1 LTPDV
6 QALVEGIQAGDRAAL
21 ARAITLVESGRAD
34 HRVQAVELLEA
45 LVGAT
50 HASAAGSGDRDA
62 VRVGVTGAPGAG
74 KSTFLEAFGLHLV
87 EAGHRVAVLAID
99 PSSTVTGGS
108 ILGDKTRMPRLA
120 ASDQA
125 YIRPSPSG
133 GGTGGV
139 ARRTR
144 EATLLCEAFGFDVVL
159 IETVGVGQADVAVAE
174 LVDLVMLL
182 VPPGGGDDLQGI
194 KRGVMEHADVLVVT
208 KADGDLTATARHTA
222 SDYRHALHLL
232 RGQSD
237 WEPPVVTC
245 SSLAGQGIDDV
256 WAEVERFRAY
266 AEGSG
271 RFGTTRRRQAVSAM
285 WSEVRAELEA
295 RLQASEGVQQLV
307 PGLEAQVADGEVSP
321 AAAARRLLD
330 LLS

>member
-6 QALVEGIQAGDRAAL
+6 PALVAGIRDGDRAAL
-21 ARAITLVESGRAD
+21 AKAITLVESGRAD
-34 HRVQAVELLEA
+34 HRVQAVELLDA
-45 LVGAT
+45 L
-50 HASAAGSGDRDA
+50 AGEGSST
-62 VRVGVTGAPGAG
+62 RVGVTGSPGAG

-87 EAGHRVAVLAID
+87 EQGHRVAVLAVD

-108 ILGDKTRMPRLA
+108 ILGDKTRMPKLA

-144 EATLLCEAFGFDVVL
+144 EATHLCEAFGFDVVL
-159 IETVGVGQADVAVAE
+159 VETVGVGQSDVAVAE
-174 LVDLVMLL
+174 LVDLVLLL

-194 KRGVMEHADVLVVT
+194 KRGVMEHADVVVVT
-208 KADGDLTATARHTA
+208 KADGDLAATARHTA
-222 SDYRHALHLL
+222 ADYRHALHLL

-237 WEPPVVTC
+237 WEPPVVPC
-245 SSLAGQGIDDV
+245 SSLAGEGIDAV
-256 WAEVERFRAY
+256 WAEVERFRSH
-266 AEGSG
+266 AEATG
-271 RFGTTRRRQAVSAM
+271 RFAATRRRQSVSAM
-285 WSEVRAELEA
+285 WAEVRAELEA
-295 RLQASEGVQQLV
+295 RLHASEGVRELV
-307 PGLEAQVADGEVSP
+307 PELEAQVADEVVSP

-330 LLS
+330 EI

>member
-1 LTPDV
+1 MTPSVDD
-6 QALVEGIQAGDRAAL
+6 LVAGIRAGDRAAL
-21 ARAITLVESGRAD
+21 ARAITLVESGRPD
-34 HRVQAVELLEA
+34 HRAQAVELLDA
-45 LVGAT
+45 LVAETGA
-50 HASAAGSGDRDA
+50 ALRI
-62 VRVGVTGAPGAG
+62 GVTGSPGAG
-74 KSTFLEAFGLHLV
+74 KSTFLEAFGVHLLQQ
-87 EAGHRVAVLAID
+87 GHKVAVLAID

-108 ILGDKTRMPRLA
+108 ILGDKTRMRELA
-120 ASDQA
+120 VEDDA

-159 IETVGVGQADVAVAE
+159 IETVGVGQSDIAVAE
-174 LVDLVMLL
+174 LVDLVLLL

-208 KADGDLTATARHTA
+208 KADGDLAATARHTA

-245 SSLAGQGIDDV
+245 SSVADEGIDDV
-256 WAEVERFRAY
+256 WAEVERFRAH
-266 AEGSG
+266 AEQTG
-271 RFGTTRRRQAVSAM
+271 RFEATRRRQSVSAM

-295 RLQASEGVQQLV
+295 RLQADEGVRELV
-307 PGLEAQVADGEVSP
+307 PVLEAEVADGTTSP

-330 LLS
+330 EL